1 MGKRRGMHYF
11 GEISAQKKPPRR
23 VVKSGAADEARTRYL
38 HLGKVALYQMS
49 YGRIKWCLRSESN
62 Q

>member
-11 GEISAQKKPPRR
+11 GEISAQKNHPK

-49 YGRIKWCLRSESN
+49 YGRIQWCLRSESN

>member
-1 MGKRRGMHYF
+1 MHYF

-38 HLGKVALYQMS
+38 HLGKVTLYQMS
-49 YGRIKWCLRSESN
+49 YGRTCFNRFKRRLLL
-62 Q
+62 